1 MNRSMEKLTR
11 VPLVMAIAGL
21 LLAVLASAASDK
33 PEKAVDPTFRPGGK
47 VDLHLTLRAPEG
59 WHLNYMVPLRVQFD
73 PEQMKKLPLAVDKI
87 TWEYKLDKYQ
97 PQYELTIP
105 VRVAK
110 GAEDGT
116 LRFTLSAAAG
126 ICDDP
131 VTQCTFVNE
140 DVPVELTVQAKAAKG
155 AKGQALAKGALKT
168 EHCFSP
174 PE

>member
-1 MNRSMEKLTR
+1 MAKLTR
-11 VPLVMAIAGL
+11 ILLVTAIAGL
-21 LLAVLASAASDK
+21 LLVVLAAAESEK
-33 PEKAVDPTFRPGGK
+33 PEKAPDPTFRPGAK
-47 VDLHLTLRAPEG
+47 VNLSLTLRAPEG
-59 WHLNYMVPLRVQFD
+59 WNLNYMVPLRVQFD
-73 PEQMKKLPLAVDKI
+73 PEQMRKLPLVVDKI

-97 PQYELTIP
+97 PEFELSIP

-126 ICDDP
+126 ICDEP

-140 DVPVELTVQAKAAKG
+140 DVPVALTVQAKAAKG
-155 AKGQALAKGALKT
+155 AKGQALAKGALKA
-168 EHCFSP
+168 EHCFSC